1 MPGVL
6 GFFFVLGKYLAA
18 TNMWNELEKTVESA
32 SGHVD
37 FYNILNWEVDNT
49 KFHQKDSQ
57 SLVFHPEGD
66 SAMGEH

>member
-1 MPGVL
+1 
-6 GFFFVLGKYLAA
+6 
-18 TNMWNELEKTVESA
+18 MWDELEKTVESA
-32 SGHVD
+32 SGYVD
-37 FYNILNWEVDNT
+37 FYNILNWEVDST